1 MIFEQGKFEVIM
13 YSIDMVVSLST
24 FCVGLWLS
32 RRRSYL
38 LKMPVF
44 QAVLVLQAIMI
55 VRSTIEITAS
65 TTSPTTEAGCRVLLF
80 ISLCFAMLPAYLCNF
95 CLIYLQI
102 SLLHRRLATRR
113 WPKVLLVLMCVV
125 PAVVPEVFILII
137 PTKQAGLES
146 FCAYDTVPNT
156 RLYAFKWFVFNIWVV
171 LAGTIGFV
179 SMLVSVIHIHRSS
192 SGLRDQTTESSSN
205 PSSGTR
211 RQARLTNR
219 ILLSVVWFPL
229 VPIVSMYFNIIHNT
243 LRYVYQREFP
253 GVDKADSVLQFLQAL
268 FVALAFF
275 VSPPVRRALEELTH
289 REENPE
295 RSGYLQMPIDQVS
308 LKSNKIQTSLSSVRY
323 D

>member
-38 LKMPVF
+38 LKMPVR
-44 QAVLVLQAIMI
+44 IMI

-65 TTSPTTEAGCRVLLF
+65 TTSPTTEAGCRVLPVHQPL
-80 ISLCFAMLPAYLCNF
+80 LCNAAGLPVSNF

-113 WPKVLLVLMCVV
+113 WPK
-125 PAVVPEVFILII
+125 I
-137 PTKQAGLES
+137 PCWQALNRS
-146 FCAYDTVPNT
+146 APIDTVPNA
-156 RLYAFKWFVFNIWVV
+156 RLYAFKWFVFNIWV
-171 LAGTIGFV
+171 L

-192 SGLRDQTTESSSN
+192 SGLRDHTTESSSN

-253 GVDKADSVLQFLQAL
+253 GVDRADTVLQFLQAL

-295 RSGYLQMPIDQVS
+295 RSGYLQMPIDQ
-308 LKSNKIQTSLSSVRY
+308 TSLSSVRY